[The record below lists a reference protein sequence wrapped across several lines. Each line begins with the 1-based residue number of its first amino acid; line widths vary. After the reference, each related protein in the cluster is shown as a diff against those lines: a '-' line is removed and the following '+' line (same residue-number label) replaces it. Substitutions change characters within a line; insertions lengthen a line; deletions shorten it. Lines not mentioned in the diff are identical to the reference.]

1 MSTQLETSPV
11 SSDTGKVTFLDA
23 MVIGSG
29 VAGLYQLHRLREMGL
44 KVRAYD
50 TASGVG
56 GTWYWNRYPGA
67 RFDSQAEIYQYWFSE
82 ELYKSWQPTERF
94 PAQPET
100 EEWLNY
106 VADRLDL
113 RKDIQLSTRIVSAH
127 YCEEKGR
134 WNVTTEAGETINTQY
149 LIACCGMLSAPLT
162 DRFPGQSSFRGEIHH
177 TGLWPKEGV
186 NLKGKRVAVIGTGA
200 TGIQVI
206 QTIAPQVG
214 SMKVFVRTPQY
225 IIPMRNPKYSK
236 EDWEKWGS
244 RFHELKKR
252 VRETFAGFDYDFD
265 AGPWA
270 EKTPEERRAVLEK
283 LWEDG
288 SLALWLASFP
298 EMFVDEQVSEAVSA
312 FVREKMRER
321 LQSKPELCDLLIP
334 SSADYGFG
342 THRVP
347 LENKYLEVYLQDNVE
362 AVDCKKAPIEK
373 IVPEG
378 IQTADGKVH
387 EVDIII
393 MAVGFDAGSGALS
406 RIDIRGRNH
415 RSLKEQWQQ
424 EIRTAMGLQIHGY
437 PNLFTTGAPLAP
449 SAALCNMTTCLQQQV
464 DWITGCIDF
473 SRQHGKHTVEATKD
487 FEDSWVQHHD
497 EVAAKTLVVKTDSWY
512 MGSNVDGK
520 PRRLISYIGGAGNY
534 HRRCDEIA
542 AEGYPGFAMA

>member
-1 MSTQLETSPV
+1 MSTLLKSSPL
-11 SSDTGKVTFLDA
+11 SSENGKVTHLDA
-23 MVIGSG
+23 MVIGAG

-44 KVRAYD
+44 KVRAYEA
-50 TASGVG
+50 ASGVG

-113 RKDIQLSTRIVSAH
+113 RKDIQLSTRIISAH

-186 NLKGKRVAVIGTGA
+186 NLKGKRVAVVGTGA

-225 IIPMRNPKYSK
+225 VIPMRNPKYSK
-236 EDWEKWGS
+236 ADWEKWGS

-270 EKTPEERRAVLEK
+270 EKTPDERRAVLEK

-298 EMFVDEQVSEAVSA
+298 EMFTDEQVSEAVSE

-321 LQSKPELCDLLIP
+321 LQAKPELCDLLIP
-334 SSADYGFG
+334 SSTDYGFG

-393 MAVGFDAGSGALS
+393 LAVGFDAGSGALS
-406 RIDIRGRNH
+406 RIDIRGRDH
-415 RSLKEQWQQ
+415 RSLKDQWQQ
-424 EIRTAMGLQIHGY
+424 EIRTSMGLQIHGY

-473 SRQHGKHTVEATKD
+473 ARKHGKHTVEATKD
-487 FEDSWVQHHD
+487 FEDRWVQHHD

>member
-1 MSTQLETSPV
+1 MNTPLNPSSVSPNN
-11 SSDTGKVTFLDA
+11 DKVTHLDA
-23 MVIGSG
+23 MVIGAG
-29 VAGLYQLHRLREMGL
+29 VAGLYQLHRLREMGM
-44 KVRAYD
+44 KVRAYE

-113 RKDIQLSTRIVSAH
+113 RKDIQLNTRIVSAH

-134 WNVTTEAGETINTQY
+134 WNVTTAAGETINTQY

-186 NLKGKRVAVIGTGA
+186 NLKGKRVAVVGTGA

-225 IIPMRNPKYSK
+225 VIPMRNPKYSK
-236 EDWEKWGS
+236 ADWEKWGS

-270 EKTPEERRAVLEK
+270 EKTPDERRAVLEK
-283 LWEDG
+283 LWDDG

-298 EMFVDEQVSEAVSA
+298 EMFVDEQVSEAVSE
-312 FVREKMRER
+312 FVREKMRQR

-393 MAVGFDAGSGALS
+393 LAVGFDAGSGALS
-406 RIDIRGRNH
+406 RIDIRGRGH

-424 EIRTAMGLQIHGY
+424 EIRTSMGLQIHGY

-473 SRQHGKHTVEATKD
+473 ARKHGKQTVEATKE

-542 AEGYPGFAMA
+542 AEGYPGFAIA

>member
-1 MSTQLETSPV
+1 MSTRLKLSPV
-11 SSDTGKVTFLDA
+11 SSDNGKVTHLDA
-23 MVIGSG
+23 MVIGAG
-29 VAGLYQLHRLREMGL
+29 VAGLYQLHRLREMGM

-106 VADRLDL
+106 VADHLNL
-113 RKDIQLSTRIVSAH
+113 RKDIQLNTRIVSAH

-149 LIACCGMLSAPLT
+149 LITCCGMLSAPLT

-186 NLKGKRVAVIGTGA
+186 NLKDKRVAVIGTGA

-225 IIPMRNPKYSK
+225 VIPMRNPKYSK

-270 EKTPEERRAVLEK
+270 EKTPDERRAVLEK
-283 LWEDG
+283 LWDDG

-298 EMFVDEQVSEAVSA
+298 EMFVDEEVSEAVSE

-321 LQSKPELCDLLIP
+321 LQSRPELYDLLIP
-334 SSADYGFG
+334 SAADYGFG

-393 MAVGFDAGSGALS
+393 LAVGFDAGSGALS
-406 RIDIRGRNH
+406 RIDIRGRDH

-424 EIRTAMGLQIHGY
+424 EIRTSMGLQIHGY

-473 SRQHGKHTVEATKD
+473 ARQHGKHTIEATKD
-487 FEDSWVQHHD
+487 FEDRWVQHHD

-542 AEGYPGFAMA
+542 AEGYLGFVMA

>member
-1 MSTQLETSPV
+1 MSTQLKPSAV
-11 SSDTGKVTFLDA
+11 SSDNGKVTHLDA
-23 MVIGSG
+23 MVIGAG
-29 VAGLYQLHRLREMGL
+29 VAGLYQLHRLREMGM

-162 DRFPGQSSFRGEIHH
+162 DRFQGQSSFRGEIHH

-225 IIPMRNPKYSK
+225 VIPMRNPKYSK
-236 EDWEKWGS
+236 EDWAKWGA

-270 EKTPEERRAVLEK
+270 ERTPDERRAVLEK
-283 LWEDG
+283 LWDDG

-298 EMFVDEQVSEAVSA
+298 EMFSDEQVSEAVSE
-312 FVREKMRER
+312 FVREKMRQR
-321 LQSKPELCDLLIP
+321 LQSKPDLCDLLIP

-387 EVDIII
+387 EVDVII

-406 RIDIRGRNH
+406 RIDIRGRDH
-415 RSLKEQWQQ
+415 RSLKDQWQQ
-424 EIRTAMGLQIHGY
+424 EIRTSMGLQIHGY

-473 SRQHGKHTVEATKD
+473 ARQHGKQTVEATKE
-487 FEDSWVQHHD
+487 FEDRWVQHHD

-542 AEGYPGFAMA
+542 AEGYSGFAMA

>member
-1 MSTQLETSPV
+1 MSTQLKPSPA
-11 SSDTGKVTFLDA
+11 SSDNGKVTHLDA
-23 MVIGSG
+23 MVIGAG
-29 VAGLYQLHRLREMGL
+29 VAGLYQLHRLREMGM

-113 RKDIQLSTRIVSAH
+113 RKDIQLSTRIISAH

-134 WNVTTEAGETINTQY
+134 WSVTTEAGETINTQY

-186 NLKGKRVAVIGTGA
+186 NLKGKRVAVVGTGA

-225 IIPMRNPKYSK
+225 VIPMRNPKYSK
-236 EDWEKWGS
+236 EDWAKWGS

-265 AGPWA
+265 AGPWD
-270 EKTPEERRAVLEK
+270 EKTPDERRAVLEK

-298 EMFVDEQVSEAVSA
+298 EMFVDEQVSEAVSE

-321 LQSKPELCDLLIP
+321 LQSKPELYDLLIP
-334 SSADYGFG
+334 SATDYGFG

-393 MAVGFDAGSGALS
+393 LAVGFDAGSGALS
-406 RIDIRGRNH
+406 RIDIRGRDH

-424 EIRTAMGLQIHGY
+424 EIRTSMGLQIHGY

-464 DWITGCIDF
+464 DWITNCIDF
-473 SRQHGKHTVEATKD
+473 ARKHGKQKVEASKE
-487 FEDSWVQHHD
+487 FEDRWVEHHD

-542 AEGYPGFAMA
+542 AEGYPGFEMA

>member
-1 MSTQLETSPV
+1 MSAQLKLDPV
-11 SSDTGKVTFLDA
+11 SSDNGKVTHLDA
-23 MVIGSG
+23 MVIGAG
-29 VAGLYQLHRLREMGL
+29 VAGLYQLHRLREMGM

-134 WNVTTEAGETINTQY
+134 WNVTTEAGETIDTQY

-186 NLKGKRVAVIGTGA
+186 NLKGKRVAVVGTGA

-206 QTIAPQVG
+206 QTIAPEVG
-214 SMKVFVRTPQY
+214 SMKIFVRTPQY
-225 IIPMRNPKYSK
+225 VIPMRNPKYSK

-265 AGPWA
+265 AGPWD

-283 LWEDG
+283 LWDDG

-298 EMFVDEQVSEAVSA
+298 EMFVDEQVSEAVSE

-334 SSADYGFG
+334 SAADYGFG

-393 MAVGFDAGSGALS
+393 LAVGFDAGSGALS
-406 RIDIRGRNH
+406 RIDIRGRDH

-424 EIRTAMGLQIHGY
+424 EIRTSMGLQIHGY

-449 SAALCNMTTCLQQQV
+449 SAALCNMTTCLQAQV
-464 DWITGCIDF
+464 DWITDCIDF
-473 SRQHGKHTVEATKD
+473 ARQHSKQTIEATKE
-487 FEDSWVQHHD
+487 FEDRWVQHHD
-497 EVAAKTLVVKTDSWY
+497 EVASKTLVVKTDSWY

-520 PRRLISYIGGAGNY
+520 PRRLISYIGGVGNY

-542 AEGYPGFAMA
+542 AEGYPGFSMA

>member
-1 MSTQLETSPV
+1 MSAQLKP
-11 SSDTGKVTFLDA
+11 SSVPTKGKVTLLDA
-23 MVIGSG
+23 MVIGAG
-29 VAGLYQLHRLREMGL
+29 VAGIYQLYRLREMGL
-44 KVRAYD
+44 KVRSYD

-100 EEWLNY
+100 EEWLNF

-113 RKDIQLSTRIVSAH
+113 KKDIQFNTRIASAH
-127 YCEEKGR
+127 YCEESAR
-134 WNVTTEAGETINTQY
+134 WNVVTEAGETINTQY
-149 LIACCGMLSAPLT
+149 LISCCGMLSAPLS
-162 DRFPGQSSFRGEIHH
+162 DRFPGQTNFKGQIYH
-177 TGLWPKEGV
+177 TGLWPKKPV
-186 NLKGKRVAVIGTGA
+186 DFKGKRVAVVGTGA

-225 IIPMRNPKYSK
+225 VIPMKNPKYSK
-236 EDWEKWGS
+236 EDWDKWGS
-244 RFHELKKR
+244 QFHQLKKR
-252 VRETFAGFDYDFD
+252 VQETFAGFDYDFD

-270 EKTPEERRAVLEK
+270 DKTPAERRAVLEN

-298 EMFVDEQVSEAVSA
+298 EMFFDEQVSEAVSV

-321 LQSKPELCDLLIP
+321 LQHNPDLCNLLIP
-334 SSADYGFG
+334 TDYGFG

-347 LENKYLEVYLQDNVE
+347 LENKYLEVYFQSNVE
-362 AVDCKKAPIEK
+362 TVDCKQSPIER

-387 EVDIII
+387 EVDIIVL
-393 MAVGFDAGSGALS
+393 AVGFDAGSGALS
-406 RIDIRGRNH
+406 RIDIRGRDS
-415 RSLKEQWQQ
+415 RSLKEQWKQ
-424 EIRTAMGLQIHGY
+424 EIRTSMGLQIHGY

-449 SAALCNMTTCLQQQV
+449 SAALCNMTTCLQHQV
-464 DWITGCIDF
+464 DWITGCIEYA
-473 SRQHGKHTVEATKD
+473 RQHGKRVVEASKE
-487 FEDSWVQHHD
+487 FEDAWVQHHD
-497 EVAAKTLVVKTDSWY
+497 ETAAKTLVVKTDSWY

-520 PRRLISYIGGAGNY
+520 PRRLLSYIGGVGNY
-534 HRRCDEIA
+534 HHRCDEIA
-542 AEGYPGFAMA
+542 AQGYPGFEMA